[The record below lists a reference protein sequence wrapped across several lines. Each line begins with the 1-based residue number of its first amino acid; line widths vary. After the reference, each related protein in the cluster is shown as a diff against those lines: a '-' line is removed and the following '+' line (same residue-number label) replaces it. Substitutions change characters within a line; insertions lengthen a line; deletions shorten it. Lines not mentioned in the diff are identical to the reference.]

1 MQRIT
6 RQVWGIFA
14 VLMMA
19 VPALAQEAA
28 TADTPQGLGW
38 LFFLMGLG
46 MVFIVGFVIT
56 QQDKADQEGE
66 QPS

>member
-6 RQVWGIFA
+6 KHFWGIVTA
-14 VLMMA
+14 LMMT
-19 VPALAQEAA
+19 VPTLAQEAA
-28 TADTPQGLGW
+28 ADTPQGLGW

-56 QQDKADQEGE
+56 QQDKAEQEGE
-66 QPS
+66 QTS